1 MRSRQSTTGQ
11 WRGVVLSGENPVTNV
26 MIENTT
32 VKLSVSAG
40 DQLEGDPGNLWEE
53 RVGPRMEASMTLSAL
68 LVCVDEAAAE
78 VLRRVLEEL
87 NIRVE
92 ACPDFARAAIRL
104 AQERFDVVIVDGK
117 SNAEVVAL
125 LRDSRSTRQKDTTLA
140 VAVVA
145 GQENIRELFSLGVNF
160 VLYKPVAYD
169 RALSS
174 LRAAREVMRKDKR
187 KNVRATVHAQA
198 TADYAN
204 VEQEKA
210 TLVDL
215 AEDGMCVRFGKKLP
229 PVSKVYFQFTLPGQK
244 SNIRLS
250 GQVVWQDWSGR
261 AGFQFMD
268 VPKASRRLLT
278 EYLAAN
284 VANDA
289 RRQPFQNVTVEM
301 EEPLQ
306 LATMSV
312 GEQTHGKPVT
322 NQPSHYSGSQAGP
335 LASSDAD
342 NRRTQSRYACRL
354 GAEVYRTGIAV
365 PHHCCLTDLSSGGC
379 YLEGAMSFPQGASV
393 EIVVRTYELKLQVR
407 GTVQASHPGYGLGV
421 AFELKTRDE
430 QANVKKLT
438 DFVASTTQPS

>member
-1 MRSRQSTTGQ
+1 
-11 WRGVVLSGENPVTNV
+11 
-26 MIENTT
+26 
-32 VKLSVSAG
+32 
-40 DQLEGDPGNLWEE
+40 
-53 RVGPRMEASMTLSAL
+53 
-68 LVCVDEAAAE
+68 
-78 VLRRVLEEL
+78 
-87 NIRVE
+87 
-92 ACPDFARAAIRL
+92 
-104 AQERFDVVIVDGK
+104 
-117 SNAEVVAL
+117 
-125 LRDSRSTRQKDTTLA
+125 
-140 VAVVA
+140 
-145 GQENIRELFSLGVNF
+145 
-160 VLYKPVAYD
+160 
-169 RALSS
+169 
-174 LRAAREVMRKDKR
+174 
-187 KNVRATVHAQA
+187 
-198 TADYAN
+198 
-204 VEQEKA
+204 
-210 TLVDL
+210 
-215 AEDGMCVRFGKKLP
+215 
-229 PVSKVYFQFTLPGQK
+229 
-244 SNIRLS
+244 
-250 GQVVWQDWSGR
+250 
-261 AGFQFMD
+261 
-268 VPKASRRLLT
+268 VP
-278 EYLAAN
+278 
-284 VANDA
+284 NDA